1 MLWGPGGVGKS
12 TELKFAAGQAER
24 GGGWLRL
31 VFRLSASSMEHTRS
45 RTTRGC
51 WTRCWERAPGGRC
64 RTRRCVG
71 GWTSCCSLQRGAGR
85 GCHAAVLDERLT
97 PRSTTCL
104 RLSSACADDNLE
116 TAPRQAGEGLGCV
129 ADGRVSH
136 VGAWSDHHHNAG
148 GRVSAAGGGL
158 SGLKRERR
166 ICNMA
171 TGAERARSRCKSAAS
186 AGWSFSA
193 RSSVKRPRRAST
205 RSCAATW
212 KS

>member
-1 MLWGPGGVGKS
+1 MQSMSRPAGQPDHGGGVA
-12 TELKFAAGQAER
+12 AAGVQAVGFDDR
-24 GGGWLRL
+24 DYAGLL
-31 VFRLSASSMEHTRS
+31 DAMLA
-45 RTTRGC
+45 
-51 WTRCWERAPGGRC
+51 RAPGGR
-64 RTRRCVG
+64 RRRRPSHLLSGAVDAQAQRRVG
-71 GWTSCCSLQRGAGR
+71 GFTSCCSLQRGAGR

-171 TGAERARSRCKSAAS
+171 TGAARARSRCKSAAS
-186 AGWSFSA
+186 AGWSSA